1 MSGWRLTADIEG
13 LLSRARERR
22 DGFRCHDATSRPPGA
37 YLTKAYAPKCLEE
50 EFCKLRLYGVLG
62 SSCGP
67 GLVPG
72 VFPTSRI
79 GAMFSEFR
87 LEGVL
92 GSLHHLATPK
102 HHRRSLIWR
111 IRGRAHHGILD
122 RRKSWEK
129 EYKLW
134 WRAET
139 TTRDCPQAVP
149 SKKRPWRSSR

>member
-50 EFCKLRLYGVLG
+50 EFCELRLY
-62 SSCGP
+62 
-67 GLVPG
+67 
-72 VFPTSRI
+72 
-79 GAMFSEFR
+79 
-87 LEGVL
+87 GVL

-139 TTRDCPQAVP
+139 TTRDCLRAVP
-149 SKKRPWRSSR
+149 SKKRQWRSSR